1 MRRRILAS
9 TIGVATVAVL
19 VFAIPLG
26 IAVARLYRDE
36 EILRLQRR
44 ATTATR
50 AVTADALAGIDGIE
64 LPRHEDETDIAIY
77 GRNGRLLRGQ
87 GPDRGDTIVTGAL
100 DNQSAE
106 HVGDSTISVAVPV
119 TENER
124 VVAAVRASEPRSVLD
139 ARVHRAWALMAALG
153 IAAVAG
159 AALIAWFVSRR
170 LARPVESLRNA
181 VLRLGD
187 GDFTVRATPTG
198 VPEIDEAGQAVD
210 TAADQLGSLIERE
223 RAFSADASHQLR
235 TPITNL
241 RLGIESALGDPGI
254 DPRDALEGAL
264 HDTDRLAGTVDELLA
279 LARDVP
285 SQREPWPL
293 DPLLDELE
301 ARWHGLLASEDR
313 PLQIQHGAHVEV
325 AAPRAAVAHIL
336 DVLVDNATRHGRGAV
351 NIGSR
356 ESSHGGVSMTVE
368 DDGDGITGD
377 PDQVFERRNAGAQGN
392 GIGLAMARNLAEAAG
407 GRLVLQRAA
416 PRPRFEL
423 LLPPAPRRAHAGEP
437 R

>member
-1 MRRRILAS
+1 MRRRILVS

-50 AVTADALAGIDGIE
+50 AVTTDALAGLDPIE
-64 LPRHEDETDIAIY
+64 LPRHEDETDIAVY

-87 GPDRGDTIVTGAL
+87 GPDHGDRIVTGAL

-106 HVGDSTISVAVPV
+106 HVGANTISVAVPV
-119 TENER
+119 TQNER

-159 AALIAWFVSRR
+159 AAVIAWFVSRR
-170 LARPVESLRNA
+170 LAQPVEALRNA

-187 GDFTVRATPTG
+187 GDFTVRAAPTG

-210 TAADQLGSLIERE
+210 IAADQLGTLIERE

-241 RLGIESALGDPGI
+241 RLGIESALGDPRT
-254 DPRDALEGAL
+254 DARAALEDAL
-264 HDTDRLAGTVDELLA
+264 HDTDHLADTVDELLA

-301 ARWHGLLASEDR
+301 ARWHGLLASENR
-313 PLQIQHGAHVEV
+313 PLHIQPGAHVAV

-336 DVLVDNATRHGRGAV
+336 DVLVDNASRHGQGTVTIAT
-351 NIGSR
+351 R
-356 ESSHGGVSMTVE
+356 EPAGGGVSLTVE
-368 DDGDGITGD
+368 DDGTGIIGD
-377 PDQVFERRNAGAQGN
+377 PEQVFERRSAGAQGN

-407 GRLVLQRAA
+407 GRLVLRRAA

-423 LLPPAPRRAHAGEP
+423 LLPPAALRCDGDGSR
-437 R
+437 